1 MAADV
6 GAEVARVGQRMERKV
21 LVALVLSS
29 VLPMFA
35 LLVVALPTLGP
46 GGTLKLG
53 ALQLLVLLAIVGMLA
68 GAWVLWDLGR
78 TVARLA
84 ARS

>member
-1 MAADV
+1 MAAD
-6 GAEVARVGQRMERKV
+6 GGTNGGRAGQRTERKV

-29 VLPMFA
+29 VLPMLV

-46 GGTLKLG
+46 GGSLEVG

-68 GAWVLWDLGR
+68 ATGSCGISAEPWSAW
-78 TVARLA
+78 TP
-84 ARS
+84 